1 MNKKNQVIELFTGYS
16 YSNKETQE
24 MKANASVTLVKS
36 ENKIILVSCFVF
48 FVCEKKQQLIFRGCC
63 CTRR

>member
-1 MNKKNQVIELFTGYS
+1 MNKKNQIIELFTGYS

-48 FVCEKKQQLIFRGCC
+48 FVCEKNNN
-63 CTRR
+63 

>member
-16 YSNKETQE
+16 YCNKETQE

-48 FVCEKKQQLIFRGCC
+48 FVCEKNNN
-63 CTRR
+63 

>member
-1 MNKKNQVIELFTGYS
+1 MNKKNVVIELFTGYS

-36 ENKIILVSCFVF
+36 ENKIILVSRFVF
-48 FVCEKKQQLIFRGCC
+48 HIRKKKSINHLRMFLHA
-63 CTRR
+63 

>member
-16 YSNKETQE
+16 YANKETQE

-48 FVCEKKQQLIFRGCC
+48 TYKKINYPFEDVFLHA
-63 CTRR
+63 